1 MNPKRFQ
8 LRIFLIV
15 FFTLMVIC
23 SVGFMIIEGVSL
35 TDAFYFSIV
44 TISTVGYGDIYPATQ
59 LGKLLAI
66 LLIIFGVG
74 TFLGVVANVAERLIT
89 KREKQIRLEKLNMVI
104 GVFFSEVE
112 TKLLTLFSNYDP
124 DLDTIRGELVIKDY

>member
-1 MNPKRFQ
+1 M
-8 LRIFLIV
+8 
-15 FFTLMVIC
+15 
-23 SVGFMIIEGVSL
+23 
-35 TDAFYFSIV
+35 
-44 TISTVGYGDIYPATQ
+44 
-59 LGKLLAI
+59 
-66 LLIIFGVG
+66 G